1 MKFYYVTADFVMILF
16 LLEALS
22 NGIAGSGRMSYPPSG
37 EQFPS
42 KRSLPRVEALPSMSN
57 SAGFSST
64 PPEPIST
71 GGSGTVWPISSGP
84 PNSFAPSAS
93 GFVLDGMTS
102 AFTYEEL
109 SMATDGFSNLN
120 LLGQGGF
127 GYVHKGI
134 LPTGKIVA
142 VKSLKSGSGQGD
154 REFQAEVETISRVH
168 HKHLVS
174 LVGYCVTGPQKLL
187 VYEFVANKTL
197 EFYLHG

>member
-1 MKFYYVTADFVMILF
+1 
-16 LLEALS
+16 
-22 NGIAGSGRMSYPPSG
+22 MSYPPSG

-42 KRSLPRVEALPSMSN
+42 KHSLPPIEAVQLPSMSN

-64 PPEPIST
+64 PSQPLST
-71 GGSGTVWPISSGP
+71 DGSGGVWPDGSGP
-84 PNSFAPSAS
+84 ANSFALLSS
-93 GFVLDGMTS
+93 GIVLDSMTS

-109 SMATDGFSNLN
+109 TMATDGFSNLN

-127 GYVHKGI
+127 GYVYKGI
-134 LPTGKIVA
+134 LPTGKIIA
-142 VKSLKSGSGQGD
+142 VKSLKAGSGQGD

-174 LVGYCVTGPQKLL
+174 LVGYCVTGSQKSL

-197 EFYLHG
+197 EFHLHG